1 MLPTY
6 FALPLLSAV
15 SFFSAAFPSWC
26 AVVHTSLP
34 AAAGLAVL
42 WVVLLAAFLYDSP
55 FELLPVFTGFMTLF
69 LAGTAA
75 RAVASQLT
83 WPRPLSQVVVVELVM
98 ALLAVLNLISV
109 WRERARR
116 RRLPSK

>member
-15 SFFSAAFPSWC
+15 SLFAAAFPPWC
-26 AVVHTSLP
+26 TVVHTSLP

-42 WVVLLAAFLYDSP
+42 WIVLLTALLYDSP
-55 FELLPVFTGFMTLF
+55 FELLPLFTGFMTLF

-83 WPRPLSQVVVVELVM
+83 WPRPLSQVVVELVM
-98 ALLAVLNLISV
+98 TLLAVVNLVSV
-109 WRERARR
+109 WRDRARR
-116 RRLPSK
+116 RRLPPN